1 MTAGVFAEVID
12 NQFITSYG
20 NFFKK
25 IMARDSFGSR
35 FGALVAMAGS
45 AVGLGNLWRFPYL
58 VGENGGAAFIIVY
71 ILLSF
76 LICLPIFISEFVVGR
91 RSQKNAYAAFRDLSG
106 GSAWRWVGLFTIIV
120 PLIVLSYYSVIG
132 GWSIDY
138 LLKSF
143 TFSFTGGE
151 SQSAMATMF
160 TDMVSSTWTPLLAHT
175 GFLLVTTLIVV
186 VGIKDGIEKFSKV
199 MMPLLFLIVISIA
212 IYAVTLPGAKA
223 GLNYLFNPDFS
234 KIDAQAISSALGQ
247 AFFSLSLGFGTIMTY
262 ASYVDKNENIMF
274 QSTSSAVADLM
285 FALIAGVAI
294 MPAVFAFGIDPQSGP
309 GLVFET
315 LPYVFGQMPAGG
327 FIAILFFTAL
337 LVAALTSSISMLEV
351 AVAFLVEEKKFS
363 RITACVVLFLF
374 CWVIGAVCSLSFGP
388 LSDVQIG
395 GRNLF
400 DFFDNLSSNILMT
413 LGSLFTVLFV
423 GWRLKKT
430 DVYEEFTNGGNLS
443 RNAKIFGVLWFLIRY
458 ICPLAIIAIFIS
470 GLL

>member
-1 MTAGVFAEVID
+1 M
-12 NQFITSYG
+12 S
-20 NFFKK
+20 
-25 IMARDSFGSR
+25 RDSFGSR

-58 VGENGGAAFIIVY
+58 VGENGGAAFIIIY

-76 LICLPIFISEFVVGR
+76 LICLPIFISEFVIGR

-120 PLIVLSYYSVIG
+120 PLVVLSYYSVIG
-132 GWSIDY
+132 GWSVDY
-138 LLKSF
+138 LLKSA
-143 TFSFTGGE
+143 TFAFESA
-151 SQSAMATMF
+151 SQSAMSTMF
-160 TDMVSSTWTPLLAHT
+160 SDFVSSTWGPLLAHT

-199 MMPLLFLIVISIA
+199 MMPLLFFMVLAIA
-212 IYAVTLPGAKA
+212 IYSMTLPGAKA
-223 GLNYLFNPDFS
+223 GLDYLFNPDFS
-234 KIDAQAISSALGQ
+234 KITGKACAAALGQ

-262 ASYVDKNENIMF
+262 ASYVDKKENILF
-274 QSTSSAVADLM
+274 QSTATAVSDLM

-294 MPAVFAFGIDPQSGP
+294 MPAVFAFGLNPQSGP

-315 LPYVFGQMPAGG
+315 LPFVFGQMPAGG
-327 FIAILFFTAL
+327 FVAILFFLAL

-351 AVAFLVEEKKFS
+351 AVAYLVEEKGFS
-363 RITACVVLFLF
+363 RVWACVVLFVI
-374 CWVIGAVCSLSFGP
+374 CWVVGAICSLSFGP
-388 LSDVQIG
+388 LSDVNIG
-395 GRNLF
+395 GGNIF

-413 LGSLFTVLFV
+413 LGSLLTVLFV

-430 DVYEEFTNGGNLS
+430 DVYDEFTNGGTLS
-443 RNAKIFGVLWFLIRY
+443 RNAKLFGVLCFLIRY
-458 ICPLAIIAIFIS
+458 ICPLAIISIFVS